1 MEYKKHVGIYSTE
14 EELQNDLI
22 NLVIPWVAYVSAP
35 EGGFKVYYSDEVSLG
50 DGSTDV
56 TNNILNR
63 LQTLEDKM
71 VTLTED
77 EYDTLV
83 AKGKTTITEVDGTI
97 RMEEYDPSKYYYTYD
112 PSDRPNE

>member
-14 EELQNDLI
+14 AELQNDLI
-22 NLVIPWVAYVSAP
+22 NLVVPWVAYVSTP
-35 EGGFKVYYSDEVSLG
+35 EGGFKVYYSDEMSLN
-50 DGSTDV
+50 DGSIDGT
-56 TNNILNR
+56 TNVMNR
-63 LQTLEDKM
+63 LQVLEQQM

-83 AKGKTTITEVDGTI
+83 AEGETTITEVDGTI
-97 RMEEYDPSKYYYTYD
+97 RSEKYDPSKYYYTYD